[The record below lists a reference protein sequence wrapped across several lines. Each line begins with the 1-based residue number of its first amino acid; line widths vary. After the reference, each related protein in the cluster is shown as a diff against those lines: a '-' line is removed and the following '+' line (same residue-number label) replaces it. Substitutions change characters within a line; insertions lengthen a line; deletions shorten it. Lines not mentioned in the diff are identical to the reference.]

1 MPWLNDGKN
10 LWRFIE
16 KYDPHILSAASQE
29 DPNCKPGKNAW
40 IRRNLGVPVSR
51 VNLVQRHEKQ
61 NYAKVGGKPSILIDD
76 YEKNTKE
83 FSMKGGVG
91 ITFRNAS
98 QVIGELKK
106 LGFN

>member
-1 MPWLNDGKN
+1 MQK
-10 LWRFIE
+10 
-16 KYDPHILSAASQE
+16 
-29 DPNCKPGKNAW
+29 
-40 IRRNLGVPVSR
+40 
-51 VNLVQRHEKQ
+51 LV
-61 NYAKVGGKPSILIDD
+61 VKPSILIDD